1 MGIKTEFIDDGN
13 GVLHTGTGIVQ
24 GREIIDGV
32 SSVLEAAKRGMP
44 LRYSITDLS
53 NITKVEITSNEIRD
67 IAHINIQ
74 TSHIISRRTL
84 VVIVASSLH
93 YGLARMWEV
102 YAEPTNWNTRVFRDA
117 NEAKAWLN
125 TSVDSS

>member
-13 GVLHTGTGIVQ
+13 GVLHTGFDIVQ
-24 GREIIDGV
+24 GREIINGV

-53 NITKVEITSNEIRD
+53 NVTKVKITSNEIRD

-74 TSHIISRRTL
+74 ASHIISRRAL
-84 VVIVASSLH
+84 AVIVASNLD
-93 YGLARMWEV
+93 YGMARMWEAYV
-102 YAEPTNWNTRVFRDA
+102 GSTNWNTHVFLDA
-117 NEAKAWLN
+117 NEAMVWVN
-125 TSVDSS
+125 TTVNSF